1 MVHVQALDAFPKMIG
16 LCRCVKASC
25 RSFVV
30 GRAATAWP
38 VAAALTQAR
47 LTCHVKFTS
56 ASMPLMRPCC
66 FLLVVVFIIAACCH
80 SISTAERAPQTKTQ
94 ELTYNHDLTVAENV
108 KLYLKDIKKAAT
120 EEERAF
126 PGGTQLRGFFEKIGQ
141 GTNAKIA
148 VDKVK
153 QALHKDARHASVSV
167 AISLLKML
175 IVVGVISVAS
185 GYIVYRVTNS

>member
-1 MVHVQALDAFPKMIG
+1 MSLFRRRTG
-16 LCRCVKASC
+16 LLRLGQSPQ
-25 RSFVV
+25 RSLRPDSLVTLNLPPH
-30 GRAATAWP
+30 RYP
-38 VAAALTQAR
+38 
-47 LTCHVKFTS
+47 
-56 ASMPLMRPCC
+56 PLMRPCC

-153 QALHKDARHASVSV
+153 QALHKDTRHASVSV